1 MYRNEK
7 IFMDNALN
15 KKLNGL
21 EQTNGKI
28 LEILESLRSSME
40 NSVTKTEFN
49 EFKNEMSEFKTETE
63 EKFEFLIKNA
73 ATKTELE
80 SVRQDLMKTVNIRTS
95 KLSDKIDAKISDLKS
110 DINKAIR
117 GADKHFHKFAV

>member
-1 MYRNEK
+1 
-7 IFMDNALN
+7 MDNALN

-117 GADKHFHKFAV
+117 GADKHFLKFAV